1 MLSASPA
8 WKLSHWKIPA
18 GERTY
23 TSPSPGLGRSRFIHL
38 SSHLMVSA
46 WLTTMPGTGRRR
58 AMASLDPQNECC
70 LAGGPGAAPK
80 VPCPEVALPL
90 GKQSGLS
97 WLKVWLLTL
106 NFTAEEFLVLQV
118 PKPKWLQ
125 KQKYIPEIALT
136 SLNMIWFSLSTTLFW
151 FTVWDKGGFNPR
163 TVPNQNQTEK
173 ERLGMASQ
181 TLKCPSL
188 LFYLLQST
196 QL

>member
-23 TSPSPGLGRSRFIHL
+23 TSPSPGLGTSRFIHL

-46 WLTTMPGTGRRR
+46 WLTTMPGAGRRR
-58 AMASLDPQNECC
+58 AMASLDPQNESC

-80 VPCPEVALPL
+80 VPCPEVPLPL

-97 WLKVWLLTL
+97 WLKAWLLTL

-125 KQKYIPEIALT
+125 KQKYIPEMVY
-136 SLNMIWFSLSTTLFW
+136 SLGQRWFQPKNCAQPKPNREGKIGNGWLKPEVSITAILFITIYTTL
-151 FTVWDKGGFNPR
+151 GGGHGN
-163 TVPNQNQTEK
+163 
-173 ERLGMASQ
+173 
-181 TLKCPSL
+181 LK
-188 LFYLLQST
+188 T
-196 QL
+196 